1 MLRMID
7 EDGLMSALQVIQ
19 ILSTNN
25 VVTIGIVKS
34 YLNKNIEKER
44 KEILNNRRLI
54 DSYRT
59 ETEQK
64 KKEI

>member
-1 MLRMID
+1 MID
-7 EDGLMSALQVIQ
+7 EDGLMSPLQVIQ

-34 YLNKNIEKER
+34 YLNRNIEKER